1 MQPISGV
8 RICVRY
14 MHEWT
19 KKNFDVKKYN
29 LHSVVGVLVT
39 SLFLMVTIPAAFAQ
53 KAAGTTADRATRV
66 ADTTLL
72 TVQSGGNFIR
82 VEANHLPAV
91 VIYTPDTAFGP
102 MPSAL
107 VMGEP
112 IEGEVIFSDC
122 HMAWKWVM
130 PEAEETQLMEI
141 RAHEDASILVMP
153 TIRYIVNRTEETA
166 CDKFTLGDKELTE
179 SGEYPIDTTIL
190 ENGDRLVNAILLTIN
205 HSSSFS
211 QEIKQYEPFV
221 SATGKTYDESGDYK
235 DTVTNT
241 AGCDSVILTSFT
253 MLKTVYDTVRHK
265 ACDSYTYDGKPY
277 TESVRF
283 NDTIVAQSGDRTI
296 KTVELTINHTTYET
310 VEISEYDSY
319 LSPQGNLYTESGE
332 YEEKIT
338 NAAGCD
344 SIITLRITIKSSVIL
359 YDTVYFCRGFNTEH
373 EEQVDEGHIRYYKL
387 YAFESPALLWDEV
400 MANATKQREAGRMLL
415 DLNGA
420 EATFYAHYV
429 DPLTPIETIDWT
441 VSESTAAG
449 YKPVV
454 VESAPQWV
462 PAGVLA
468 VQIRFRCGEIYNN
481 EYPTA
486 LEAVEAGVQKT
497 VKRIEDGRVVILR
510 GDAVYTP
517 LGQKVR

>member
-1 MQPISGV
+1 M
-8 RICVRY
+8 
-14 MHEWT
+14 
-19 KKNFDVKKYN
+19 VKKYN
-29 LHSVVGVLVT
+29 LHSVIFALAMSLLLV
-39 SLFLMVTIPAAFAQ
+39 VTVPAAFAQ
-53 KAAGTTADRATRV
+53 KPAGTTADRATRV

-82 VEANHLPAV
+82 VESNRLPAV

-102 MPSAL
+102 IPTAM

-112 IEGEVIFSDC
+112 VEAQVLFSGC
-122 HMAWKWVM
+122 RMVWKWVM
-130 PEAEETQLMEI
+130 PESEETQLMEI
-141 RAHEDASILVMP
+141 RAHEDASILVEP
-153 TIRYIVNRTEETA
+153 TIRYTYNRTEETA
-166 CDKFTLGDKELTE
+166 CDKFMLGDKELTK

-190 ENGDRLVNAILLTIN
+190 ENGDRLVNSILLTVN
-205 HSSSFS
+205 HSSSFN

-221 SATGKTYDESGDYK
+221 SATGKTYSESGEYK
-235 DTVTNT
+235 DTLTNA

-253 MLKTVYDTVRHK
+253 MLKTVYDTIRPK
-265 ACDSYTYDGKPY
+265 ACDSYMYEGKPY
-277 TESVRF
+277 TESVKF

-310 VEISEYDSY
+310 VTVSEYDSY
-319 LSPQGNLYTESGE
+319 TSPQGKTYTESGE
-332 YEEKIT
+332 YEEKTT

-344 SIITLRITIKSSVIL
+344 SIITLRITIKSHVVQ
-359 YDTVYFCRGFNTEH
+359 YETVYFCRGFNTEH
-373 EEQVDEGHIRYYKL
+373 DEQVDEEHVRNYRL
-387 YAFESPALLWDEV
+387 YTFESPALLWDDV
-400 MANATKQREAGRMLL
+400 MANATKQKEAGRMLL

-420 EATFYAHYV
+420 EAAFFAHYV
-429 DPLTPIETIDWT
+429 DPLTPIETINWS
-441 VSESTAAG
+441 VSENTATG

-486 LEAVEAGVQKT
+486 LEAVEAGAQKA
-497 VKRIEDGRVVILR
+497 VKRIENGQVLILR

-517 LGQKVR
+517 LGQKIR